1 MRTKQRQ
8 RSRSDGLK
16 PIKEEDNELTAI
28 YEKSI
33 RMHANFKELIDDL
46 KEILTGRQP
55 VSSRELSPERSRSRA
70 VSDPCVYT
78 TPPPSS
84 FEQRRPPP
92 IDTSVD
98 TEADGIKRPNPI
110 SLSPADA
117 INNMEEHYLFASLG
131 DVGPLSHG
139 PDTRFLFT
147 AHEDVGPLRHGPD
160 TEDKDFEE
168 VLTLLRDNN
177 DEAEISPM
185 HF

>member
-1 MRTKQRQ
+1 MLE
-8 RSRSDGLK
+8 SRETVFD
-16 PIKEEDNELTAI
+16 
-28 YEKSI
+28 
-33 RMHANFKELIDDL
+33 LI
-46 KEILTGRQP
+46 GCQP
-55 VSSRELSPERSRSRA
+55 VSSRELSPERPRSRA

-78 TPPPSS
+78 TPPTSS
-84 FEQRRPPP
+84 FEQKRPPP

-98 TEADGIKRPNPI
+98 AEADGIKRPNPI
-110 SLSPADA
+110 SLSPADT
-117 INNMEEHYLFASLG
+117 ISNTEEHYLFPSLG
-131 DVGPLSHG
+131 DVGPLSHGPDTRFLFTAHEDVSQLSHG